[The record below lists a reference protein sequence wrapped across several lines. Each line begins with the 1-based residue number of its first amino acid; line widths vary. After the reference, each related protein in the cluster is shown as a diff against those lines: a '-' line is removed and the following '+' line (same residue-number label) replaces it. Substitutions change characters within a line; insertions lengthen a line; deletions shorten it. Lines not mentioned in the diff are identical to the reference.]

1 MRRLS
6 SRFWKVFLW
15 RLYERTGE
23 SDITNRSAQAAF
35 YFTFA
40 LFPFLFFLISLFGL
54 VLVSAEG
61 LKAETYAYLG
71 QIMPGSA
78 FALVIRTVDE
88 VVSNS
93 TTGKLTIG
101 LIITLWSASAGVD
114 GIRGGLNAVY
124 DLPETRSWW
133 WTKLQSVVITLA
145 VTIIAAAV
153 LGIVFYGWQLVQAGL
168 SKLGLPVD
176 SPWILV
182 GIQWVSILLLM
193 LFAFE
198 LIYNILPNF
207 KKPKWDWI
215 TPGSLIAIVLWLIL
229 SGLFRTYIAY
239 FNSYDK
245 TYGSLGAVMILAL
258 WLYLTAFV
266 IMIGGAINSVNRD
279 LRPNRS

>member
-1 MRRLS
+1 MAS
-6 SRFWKVFLW
+6 KSRYWKVFFW
-15 RLYERTGE
+15 RLYERTIE

-54 VLVSAEG
+54 VLVSTDG

-78 FALVIRTVDE
+78 FALVSRTVDE
-88 VVSNS
+88 VISHS
-93 TTGKLTIG
+93 STGKLTIG
-101 LIITLWSASAGVD
+101 IVITLWSASAGID
-114 GIRGGLNAVY
+114 GIRAGLNAAY
-124 DLPETRSWW
+124 GLSETRSWW
-133 WTKLQSVVITLA
+133 RTKLQSLIITLI
-145 VTIIAAAV
+145 VSLLAAAV
-153 LGIVFYGWQLVQAGL
+153 LGIVFYGWQLVRVSL
-168 SKLGLPVD
+168 TNLGLPVE

-182 GIQWVSILLLM
+182 GIQWISILLLM

-198 LIYNILPNF
+198 VIYNILPNF
-207 KKPKWDWI
+207 PKIKWDWI
-215 TPGSLIAIVLWLIL
+215 TPGSLVAIGLWLIL

-245 TYGSLGAVMILAL
+245 AYGSLGAVMILAL

-266 IMIGGAINSVNRD
+266 IMVGGVINSVNRD
-279 LRPNRS
+279 LKPK